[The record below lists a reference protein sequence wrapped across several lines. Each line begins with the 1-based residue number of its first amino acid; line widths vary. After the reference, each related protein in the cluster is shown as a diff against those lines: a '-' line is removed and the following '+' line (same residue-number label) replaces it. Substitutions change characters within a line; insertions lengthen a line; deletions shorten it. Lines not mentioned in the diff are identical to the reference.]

1 MITPSSSP
9 VPLVAVRR
17 TPRGQALSYVVLFA
31 LLIVVAVWTVHKAH
45 NMVTLLDFGDFR
57 IFHRAA
63 ENYLAG
69 ESMYPLERH
78 TVVAGG
84 RTITMERPNLNPPH
98 FHLLLLPLALLPVGA
113 ALAVWAAASVTSLLV
128 CLRLI
133 MSESGLTPSPLWA
146 MRGAV
151 WLLAFVGTSAV
162 ISTTQV
168 SLLLLLPVTLA
179 WLSARRGA
187 WTRAGVYLGLAIS
200 LKLFLLIFLPYL
212 LLRRR
217 VAAVVTA
224 CITALACFGLGLA
237 VFGVQSHREWVAF
250 LAGVDWTWLPMN
262 ASLVGLLSRLLTVGP
277 AFAPLATAPG
287 LVKPLWVG
295 LAGAVGLATL
305 IVVAKDETES
315 SVDRS
320 FALLLLAA
328 LLISPLGWTY
338 YLWLPLG
345 PIVAL
350 GSLWWGEPG
359 RTRPDRAAPPR
370 WLLWLA
376 APGFFLPTF
385 LTLTFQPSRWATLLL
400 GSMHS
405 WAVLFLWTA
414 LVVNATA
421 ATSASASR
429 GELTNAGRAT
439 TLQRAR

>member
-1 MITPSSSP
+1 MTPSPSP

-17 TPRGQALSYVVLFA
+17 PPRDQALSYVVLTA
-31 LLIVVAVWTVHKAH
+31 LLIVVVAWNAHKAH
-45 NMVTLLDFGDFR
+45 DMVTLLDFGDFR

-63 ENYLAG
+63 ESYLAG
-69 ESMYPLERH
+69 GSMYPLERH
-78 TVVAGG
+78 SVVAGG
-84 RTITMERPNLNPPH
+84 RTITYDRPNLNPPH

-133 MSESGLTPSPLWA
+133 VRASGLTLSPLLA
-146 MRGAV
+146 MRGVV
-151 WLLAFVGTSAV
+151 WLLAFIGTSAV

-187 WTRAGVYLGLAIS
+187 WTRAGLYLGLAIS

-217 VAAVVTA
+217 VAAAASA
-224 CITALACFGLGLA
+224 CLTELACFGLGLA
-237 VFGVQSHREWVAF
+237 VFGVQSHREWLAF
-250 LAGVDWTWLPMN
+250 LTRVDWTSAGMN
-262 ASLVGLLSRLLTVGP
+262 VSVLGLVSRLLMVNPYFT
-277 AFAPLATAPG
+277 PLAMAPYI
-287 LVKPLWVG
+287 VKPLWAV
-295 LAGAVGLATL
+295 LAGAVGLITL

-320 FALLLLAA
+320 FALLLLAG

-350 GSLWWGEPG
+350 GSLWWSNPG
-359 RTRPDRAAPPR
+359 RPRRPALAR

-376 APGFFLPTF
+376 APGLFLPTF
-385 LTLTFQPSRWATLLL
+385 LTVAFQPSRWATLLL
-400 GSMHS
+400 GSLHS

-414 LVVNATA
+414 LVIDATA
-421 ATSASASR
+421 ATPGSSPRKGSTTAVFLVGCVLMSR
-429 GELTNAGRAT
+429 V
-439 TLQRAR
+439 